1 VPMRGG
7 YSPPMPPAFF
17 YPTPL
22 SGIDRSGAVDPE
34 ADAAASLLA
43 AIAATGDGHAFLLDE
58 RGRLLAAGG
67 SAAWSAGDDFL
78 QECDPG
84 LAEGLRL
91 LLAGARENFTC
102 DYTRPEAGSR
112 RWRKAR
118 ASVWRSGAERRIL
131 IVEKESSEDVR
142 MDVRIQARLAQVA
155 SKTTSGVII
164 TDARG
169 LVEWVNE
176 GFTRVTGYAL
186 RDAIGRKPGAL
197 LQGPET
203 DPQAVD
209 KIRRAVAAGESV
221 EVELLNYHRTGHA
234 YWVNSRIDPLRDE
247 NGRLEGFISVQTD
260 VTGRR
265 RMEVVRKTILEFAAS
280 AIIATDVHGVIQL
293 FNPAAERLLGHD
305 SKDIVGART
314 PAFFHDP
321 EEIARRAEELTDED
335 GVPCA
340 PGFEVFTRRSRETGR
355 PEVREWT
362 YVTKD
367 GRRLPVRLAVSA
379 MHGEQGAVIGYLGIA
394 EDITDQH
401 RSQRELRESKQ
412 ELELINAQLGDAIAR
427 ANELATQSTAANRA
441 KSMFLANMSHEIRT
455 PINGVLGM
463 VGLLLDTALSAEQR
477 GFAETARVS
486 GENLLQLINDILDF
500 SKIEAGR
507 LELETL
513 EFDLGELVEE
523 ALDLLALRAHERGLE
538 LAAVFAPGTPRR
550 VRGDPGR
557 VRQILVN
564 LLSNAVKF
572 TERGE
577 VVVRV
582 SHRADA
588 DGHAMVV
595 FAVSDSGVGI
605 PEDRVKH
612 LFQPFTQVDSSTTRK
627 YGGTGLGLAISRQL
641 VELMKGKITLQSRV
655 GAGSTF
661 TFLLPLPAV
670 EYKPPVPPTAWTGRR
685 VMLVEPHRATADHIA
700 TLLDDAGAHCEVAA
714 SVVGVMDRL
723 TSREGPACDL
733 LMLSDRAPGV
743 GEALTAAL
751 SPRAAGAKPLP
762 VIALA
767 SLAGRTT
774 LIGAHEVLAKPVR
787 RAALHRVFTKV
798 FGATAGS
805 APAAAP
811 ATAGKSGWRLLLV
824 EDNSINQRVALAIL
838 NRLGYRA
845 DAVANGLEAVSTLSR
860 TPYDLVFMDCQMPE
874 MDGYEATRAIR
885 GPGSKALNPAIPV
898 IAMTANAMKGDRE
911 RCLASG
917 MNDYLT
923 KPIDTKA
930 LADCL
935 ARHLAMLPPPT
946 RQAAAINWPGFLERM
961 GGDAALAGEMIA
973 QFCGEAAGYLERARR
988 AWAAKDHPAVAR
1000 GLQSIKAASENFLA
1014 GNLKIAAVEAE
1025 ARLARDQDM
1034 ESAFSNLAEHIDA
1047 VLSEQ
1052 VRRAADAGATSIQST
1067 ALR

>member
-1 VPMRGG
+1 VNT
-7 YSPPMPPAFF
+7 PPPLLPPA
-17 YPTPL
+17 
-22 SGIDRSGAVDPE
+22 GAADSE
-34 ADAAASLLA
+34 TDAAASLLD
-43 AIAATGDGHAFLLDE
+43 AIAATGGGKALLLDG
-58 RGRLLAAGG
+58 RGRVLAAGG

-112 RWRKAR
+112 RSRRAR

-155 SKTTSGVII
+155 SKTTNGVII

-186 RDAIGRKPGAL
+186 KDMIGRKPGAL

-209 KIRRAVAAGESV
+209 KIRRAVATGESV
-221 EVELLNYHRTGHA
+221 EVELLNYHRKGHA

-247 NGRLEGFISVQTD
+247 NGRLDGFISVQTD
-260 VTGRR
+260 VTERR

-293 FNPAAERLLGHD
+293 FNPAAERLLGYG
-305 SKDIVGART
+305 SNEIVGVRT
-314 PAFFHDP
+314 PAFFHVP
-321 EEIARRAEELTDED
+321 GEIARRAEQLAGEGT
-335 GVPCA
+335 PCE

-355 PEVREWT
+355 PEVGEWT
-362 YVTKD
+362 YVTK
-367 GRRLPVRLAVSA
+367 GGPRVPVRLAVSA
-379 MHGEQGAVIGYLGIA
+379 MHSEQGAVIGYLVIA

-523 ALDLLALRAHERGLE
+523 AIDLLALRAHERGLE
-538 LAAVFAPGTPRR
+538 LAAVFAPGTPRW

-582 SHRADA
+582 SRRPDA
-588 DGHAMVV
+588 DGRPVV
-595 FAVSDSGVGI
+595 AFVVSDSGVGI
-605 PEDRVKH
+605 PEDRVKQ
-612 LFQPFTQVDSSTTRK
+612 LFLPFTQVDSSTTRK

-641 VELMKGKITLQSRV
+641 VDLMKGKITLQSRV

-670 EYKPPVPPTAWTGRR
+670 DNQPPSAPSAWTGRR
-685 VMLVEPHRATADHIA
+685 VLLVEPHRATADHIA
-700 TLLDDAGAHCEVAA
+700 TLLDDSGAHCEVAA

-723 TSREGPACDL
+723 TSREGAGCDL

-743 GEALTAAL
+743 GEALAAAL
-751 SPRAAGAKPLP
+751 SPRVAGAKPLP
-762 VIALA
+762 VVALA

-774 LIGAHEVLAKPVR
+774 LTGAHEVLAKPVR

-798 FGATAGS
+798 FGTAAGS

-874 MDGYEATRAIR
+874 MDGYEATQAIR

-911 RCLASG
+911 RCLACG
-917 MNDYLT
+917 MDDYLT

-946 RQAAAINWPGFLERM
+946 RQAAALNRAGFLERM
-961 GGDAALAGEMIA
+961 GGDEALAGEMIA
-973 QFCGEAAGYLERARR
+973 QFCGEAAGYLERARL

-1052 VRRAADAGATSIQST
+1052 ARRSADPGATSIQST